1 MTYHDDLFLKDL
13 KDIPSFQ
20 ERIKKHDYR
29 YDFVLDVMKQTFI
42 KDEKVS
48 LLDFGSSDGLMLE
61 LAKSTSIRMQ
71 LRGVDISRLA
81 REACRKNTGIV
92 ALDNLDKCEEADVV
106 TVMQVLEHLKNPEDY
121 LKKLYDKTKRLLIIM
136 VPIEHTIPDLDHH
149 GIFNYYS
156 VFDLCSSLKP
166 KDFHIYML
174 NKWEKRGNP
183 LNIFAA
189 VIFK

>member
-1 MTYHDDLFLKDL
+1 MTYYDDLFLEDL
-13 KDIPSFQ
+13 KDTPSF
-20 ERIKKHDYR
+20 EKRIKKHDYR
-29 YDFVLDVMKQTFI
+29 YDFVLDIMKQTFI

-48 LLDFGSSDGLMLE
+48 LLDFGCGDGLMLE
-61 LAKSTSIRMQ
+61 LAKNTSIRMQ

-106 TVMQVLEHLKNPEDY
+106 VAMQVLEHLKSPEDY
-121 LKKLYDKTKRLLIIM
+121 LKRLYNKTKRFLIIM
-136 VPIEHTIPDLDHH
+136 VPIEHTIPDRDHQ

-156 VFDLCSSLKP
+156 VFGLCSFLRP

-174 NKWEKRGNP
+174 NKWNKRGNP
-183 LNIFAA
+183 LNLFAA